1 MNKWHFFSSFTV
13 FLFILLLLLLS
24 FPFFNFFF
32 TFFRLFESFRTR
44 NVGGE
49 VRIENPELNAIITSQ
64 APNLTVP
71 EGIAISQPTTS
82 REYFPLRCRAGTYA
96 GL

>member
-49 VRIENPELNAIITSQ
+49 VRIEKPEMNAMIGSK
-64 APNLTVP
+64 APDLAVP
-71 EGIAISQPTTS
+71 EGSKFLP
-82 REYFPLRCRAGTYA
+82 FPEFVVKSFFTDVH
-96 GL
+96 